1 MCGPAVAASMLLAT
15 PLAHAGSTERGS
27 PTATGGGAC
36 ETTRI
41 VELGP
46 RLEGVPDSGSS
57 VAYANGLRQTSYDLV
72 PELQRSQAGDQVR
85 VCLVER
91 PKGCPKGDKRGAKYA
106 ATNLRTGERWSLFDS
121 QHRCGGA

>member
-1 MCGPAVAASMLLAT
+1 MLLAA
-15 PLAHAGSTERGS
+15 PLAHAAPMKPAS
-27 PTATGGGAC
+27 PTTTDGGAC

-46 RLEGVPDSGSS
+46 RLQGVPDSGSS

-91 PKGCPKGDKRGAKYA
+91 PKGCPKGDTRGAKYA
-106 ATNLRTGERWSLFDS
+106 ATNLRTGERWTLFDS